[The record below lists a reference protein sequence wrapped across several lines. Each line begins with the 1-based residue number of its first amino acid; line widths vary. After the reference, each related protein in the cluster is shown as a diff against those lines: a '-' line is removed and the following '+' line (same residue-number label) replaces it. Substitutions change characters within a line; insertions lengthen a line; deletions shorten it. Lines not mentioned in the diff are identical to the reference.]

1 MKYMLRRS
9 LLAMI
14 VVLGSLPTVQAQE
27 PEGFVVDE
35 VIAKV
40 NNYIVLKSDL
50 DRFYLEQLTAGAPQS
65 RELKCQCLA
74 VLIRNK
80 LMMARAELDS
90 VIVTDA
96 DVDANTQRR
105 MDMILAQS
113 GRTPSE
119 LEEIYGKT
127 MDQIRTELRDR
138 VREQLVVQKME
149 ATVTD
154 GLAVTPAEVRRFFN
168 RIPTDSLPY
177 FSASVEVGQIVK
189 VAEVSAE
196 QKQETRNRL
205 LELRSRILSGED
217 FNELARKHSDD
228 PSVVQNGGDM
238 GWVGRGQMVPEYEA
252 MAFKLKVDEVSMPFE
267 TDFGFHIMQL
277 LGRRGNEYHSR
288 HILIS
293 PTPSEHDLQRAVDFL
308 DSLRNLILLD
318 SITFEQ
324 AARKHSDDSFT
335 KTSGGYFSDADGG
348 FQISVEDLDP
358 VVFFTVDSMDVG
370 SISKPL
376 VYRTNEQKDAA
387 RILYYKSRTPPHQAS
402 LKTDYYRIQ
411 AAALNEKRNRI
422 LQKWFEEASQDVF
435 IDIDREYDYC
445 GILED

>member
-1 MKYMLRRS
+1 
-9 LLAMI
+9 
-14 VVLGSLPTVQAQE
+14 
-27 PEGFVVDE
+27 
-35 VIAKV
+35 
-40 NNYIVLKSDL
+40 
-50 DRFYLEQLTAGAPQS
+50 
-65 RELKCQCLA
+65 
-74 VLIRNK
+74 
-80 LMMARAELDS
+80 
-90 VIVTDA
+90 
-96 DVDANTQRR
+96 
-105 MDMILAQS
+105 ILAQS

-293 PTPSEHDLQRAVDFL
+293 P
-308 DSLRNLILLD
+308 
-318 SITFEQ
+318 
-324 AARKHSDDSFT
+324 
-335 KTSGGYFSDADGG
+335 
-348 FQISVEDLDP
+348 
-358 VVFFTVDSMDVG
+358 
-370 SISKPL
+370 
-376 VYRTNEQKDAA
+376 
-387 RILYYKSRTPPHQAS
+387 
-402 LKTDYYRIQ
+402 
-411 AAALNEKRNRI
+411 
-422 LQKWFEEASQDVF
+422 
-435 IDIDREYDYC
+435 
-445 GILED
+445 